1 MGVSIFAGSP
11 GCGPQAFCRRGIFS
25 ISVRR
30 RVPTG
35 PGPPSSHPLCPR
47 ARRVTPWPRELR
59 GGDNGVVRGAGR
71 WATVPGCC
79 CDLWLVGQQ
88 ARSRFRPKVVFP
100 DAGLATMSCDCRLL
114 PRGGLSRCAG
124 LCSDLPDARL
134 PCAPRLWGPRCPRH
148 PRWRRPRPAGSSSR
162 AVAHPRLMLPPVCC
176 PPIPPRGSPDRPRG
190 AHGGASRPQA
200 PEAVHLTSSRVPA
213 PLPRATAAEGPG
225 PGGEGPPPRT
235 GPPRGP
241 TAGAPASLD
250 TAPWPLWGVSW
261 FRWFS

>member
-1 MGVSIFAGSP
+1 M
-11 GCGPQAFCRRGIFS
+11 
-25 ISVRR
+25 
-30 RVPTG
+30 
-35 PGPPSSHPLCPR
+35 
-47 ARRVTPWPRELR
+47 
-59 GGDNGVVRGAGR
+59 VRGAGR

-124 LCSDLPDARL
+124 LCSDPPDARL
-134 PCAPRLWGPRCPRH
+134 PCAPGLWGPRCPRH

-176 PPIPPRGSPDRPRG
+176 PPSPPRGSPDRPRG
-190 AHGGASRPQA
+190 ARGGASRPQA

-225 PGGEGPPPRT
+225 PGGEGAPHRPPAGTDGGRARVFGHCCLAALRAYLGSAGFLNENAADERHKHPAGATSPR
-235 GPPRGP
+235 PRGRP
-241 TAGAPASLD
+241 GGWVCGATRPRKAI
-250 TAPWPLWGVSW
+250 
-261 FRWFS
+261 